1 MKPLIC
7 ISYILSLTTLI
18 IMSLGYIEYQ
28 YNLGIPDGYISEYSH
43 TTNVIYKIS
52 VFPFIFLIGYFGYL
66 GWVGSIKKINKKL
79 LISLSLLL
87 IFIVILATV
96 DKYLYIYLDHG
107 QGG

>member
-1 MKPLIC
+1 MG
-7 ISYILSLTTLI
+7 
-18 IMSLGYIEYQ
+18 LGYIEYQ

-66 GWVGSIKKINKKL
+66 GWVGSTKKL
-79 LISLSLLL
+79 LIPLSLLL
-87 IFIVILATV
+87 IFIVMLATV